1 MKIDKELELKFI
13 KAIQKR
19 ASDRTNWDEVSI
31 RKRNRYIDD
40 EFEITPRVFEKI
52 KLLNEKLREREE
64 KVFCQYQ
71 KIDENCKL
79 MVKNKEIEDFK
90 ISLELSLFNNKHY
103 KKFDPEVYGDSF
115 FQTSCDF
122 MLMKKEEVNYN
133 TEWDIIRYRK
143 STFEGFYEISHC
155 NTFHSV
161 YDHCHELTWFDI
173 YNIDEF
179 WMEIKVDYQFFRKVK

>member
-13 KAIQKR
+13 RAIQKR

-40 EFEITPRVFEKI
+40 EFEITPHIFEKI
-52 KLLNEKLREREE
+52 KLLNEKLRQEE
-64 KVFCQYQ
+64 KVYWQYQ
-71 KIDENCKL
+71 KIEENCKL
-79 MVKNKEIEDFK
+79 MVKNKEIQDFK

-103 KKFDPEVYGDSF
+103 KKFDPEVYGNSF

-133 TEWDIIRYRK
+133 AEWDIIRYRK
-143 STFEGFYEISHC
+143 SPFEGFEEISHC
-155 NTFHSV
+155 NSFHSL

-179 WMEIKVDYQFFRKVK
+179 WMEIKVDYQFFRKVN

>member
-1 MKIDKELELKFI
+1 MKIDKELEIKFI

-19 ASDRTNWDEVSI
+19 ASDRTNGDEVSI

-40 EFEITPRVFEKI
+40 EFNITPQVFEKI
-52 KLLNEKLREREE
+52 KLLNEKLREEEE
-64 KVFCQYQ
+64 KFFCQYL
-71 KIDENCKL
+71 KIEEDCKL
-79 MVKNKEIEDFK
+79 MVKNKEIQDFK

-122 MLMKKEEVNYN
+122 MLMEKEVVKSD

-143 STFEGFYEISHC
+143 SPFEGFDEMRLC
-155 NTFHSV
+155 NTFNNL
-161 YDHCHELTWFDI
+161 YEYCHELTWFDI
-173 YNIDEF
+173 YNIDLF
-179 WMEIKVDYQFFRKVK
+179 WMEIKVDYLFFKKVK

>member
-13 KAIQKR
+13 RAIQKR

-40 EFEITPRVFEKI
+40 EFEITPQVFEKI
-52 KLLNEKLREREE
+52 KLLNEKLRKEEE
-64 KVFCQYQ
+64 KVYYQYQ

-79 MVKNKEIEDFK
+79 MVKNKEIQDFK

-103 KKFDPEVYGDSF
+103 KKFDPEVYGNSF

-133 TEWDIIRYRK
+133 TEWAIFRYRK
-143 STFEGFYEISHC
+143 SPLEWFDEISHC
-155 NTFHSV
+155 YTFHSL